1 FEVARPGRSEPVRIR
16 VPPQPFR
23 SLGLV
28 MDIEPIVAIKEGSP
42 AEQAGLKVGDKI
54 LRVNGR
60 DVGQEL
66 NPLRLPDLFASLHGQ
81 NVKVEVKREV
91 ESGTTE
97 DVTLHVVPEN
107 RPGWVEKPFSPG
119 VPLSIP
125 AIGVAYHL
133 IPTVLRIE
141 PGSPADGKLREG
153 DLIKKVELVL
163 PEGTE
168 PDGFEDEKGAIPI
181 EIGGDEKN
189 WAFAFWMMQLAA
201 RRDVRLTVSRE
212 GQLQEVLL
220 TPQPAK
226 DWYLPNRGLRLEPLT
241 TTLKADSFVQAVAM
255 GVRHTKNSLLDIY
268 LTLRNLIGGL
278 LSYKELHGPIGIA
291 RVAYEVSKEGL
302 SKLLL
307 FLGFLSVNLAVLNFL
322 PIPVLDGG
330 HMIFLAWEGI
340 VRKRPSERVMVAATY
355 FGMAFVLGLMLLVI
369 YLDIFVHRLGID

>member
-1 FEVARPGRSEPVRIR
+1 
-16 VPPQPFR
+16 
-23 SLGLV
+23 
-28 MDIEPIVAIKEGSP
+28 M
-42 AEQAGLKVGDKI
+42 
-54 LRVNGR
+54 
-60 DVGQEL
+60 
-66 NPLRLPDLFASLHGQ
+66 
-81 NVKVEVKREV
+81 
-91 ESGTTE
+91 
-97 DVTLHVVPEN
+97 
-107 RPGWVEKPFSPG
+107 
-119 VPLSIP
+119 
-125 AIGVAYHL
+125 
-133 IPTVLRIE
+133 
-141 PGSPADGKLREG
+141 
-153 DLIKKVELVL
+153 L
-163 PEGTE
+163 PEGAE
-168 PDGFEDEKGAIPI
+168 PDGFEDDKGAIPI

-201 RRDVRLTVSRE
+201 RRDVRLSVSRA

-241 TTLKADSFVQAVAM
+241 TTLKSDSFVQAVAM

-355 FGMAFVLGLMLLVI
+355 LGMAFVLGLMLLVI